1 MNTSES
7 LRLSLKKT
15 LAYFDLANFPLTK
28 EELYS
33 YLWEPPAVNYPDF
46 LLSLRDYTFGGG
58 EAIPQD
64 GSANNGIAVS
74 SQKIGTPRNDT
85 VKPFAMTEKNGYYFF
100 SGREELIETR
110 RHRLLISEH
119 KLKIACRAARLVR
132 SVPFLKAIFVCN
144 TVGSEQATKDSD
156 IDFFIVT
163 EKNRI
168 WITRLGVTFLLGLFR
183 LRRVGDRIKDKI
195 CLSFYVTADNLNLAN
210 LRVIDDDIH
219 FAYWINQML
228 PIFDPEN
235 LYAKFLQANSWTKK
249 YLPNVKAEKI
259 GSYIFHITESK
270 LGKAWKGAWEKM
282 WQGAYGDLIN
292 GEAKKIQ
299 ISKMRFSGKKIDRGE
314 DKGVVISDQV
324 LKFHEKDTR
333 LEYRQTWLDKI
344 AVIPSEPSRAMSL
357 PAGQAGDLSEK
368 KFC

>member
-1 MNTSES
+1 MNTSDS

-28 EELYS
+28 EELYNF
-33 YLWEPPAVNYPDF
+33 LWEPPTISYPDF
-46 LLSLRDYTFGGG
+46 LSLLS
-58 EAIPQD
+58 E
-64 GSANNGIAVS
+64 
-74 SQKIGTPRNDT
+74 
-85 VKPFAMTEKNGYYFF
+85 VKLSITEKNAYYFLP
-100 SGREELIETR
+100 GREELIEIR
-110 RHRLLISEH
+110 RQRLQVSEH
-119 KLKIACRAARLVR
+119 KLKIARRAVRIVR

-144 TVGSEQATKDSD
+144 TVGSEQATEDSD

-168 WITRLGVTFLLGLFR
+168 WITRLWVTFLLGLFR

-210 LRVIDDDIH
+210 LRVVDDDIH

-235 LYAKFLQANSWTKK
+235 FYAKFLQANSWTKK
-249 YLPNVKAEKI
+249 YLPNVKSEKI
-259 GSYIFHITESK
+259 TSYIFPISESK
-270 LGKAWKGAWEKM
+270 LGKAWKRAWEKM
-282 WQGAYGDLIN
+282 WTGAYGDLIN

-299 ISKMRFSGKKIDRGE
+299 ISKMKFSGKKIDRGE
-314 DKGVVISDQV
+314 DKGVVISDQI

-333 LEYRQTWLDKI
+333 LEYRQAWLDKI
-344 AVIPSEPSRAMSL
+344 KALEI
-357 PAGQAGDLSEK
+357 
-368 KFC
+368 